1 MKKNIVLFILII
13 IFIYILL
20 FSYYSYKKREGYG
33 WVKKAV
39 DTVVNVVVDAT
50 VGIVNKGKDL
60 IRDIGELPNDIN
72 KGLQELDTIFD
83 KIGGF
88 TDDIEDAMKEVGEL
102 TNFPVKFANEFGNEA
117 TNILNLVESEA
128 KEASNALK
136 GSVMSTFNIIQE
148 SVTTLSNEALNMI
161 ADIFTR
167 LGQIVAQLFFMV
179 LDTLKSVFESF
190 GEDISYAFDEYFVNP
205 LMQFFEIM
213 GELFLDVFDQISV
226 IGNWIIHL
234 PYCVPFYIFNSM
246 KDQIRDIT
254 PYPILFIFDIFYI
267 YILVPIFS
275 IIKYILRLFG
285 FNFKFKKINCYPWR

>member
-1 MKKNIVLFILII
+1 
-13 IFIYILL
+13 
-20 FSYYSYKKREGYG
+20 
-33 WVKKAV
+33 
-39 DTVVNVVVDAT
+39 
-50 VGIVNKGKDL
+50 
-60 IRDIGELPNDIN
+60 
-72 KGLQELDTIFD
+72 
-83 KIGGF
+83 
-88 TDDIEDAMKEVGEL
+88 
-102 TNFPVKFANEFGNEA
+102 
-117 TNILNLVESEA
+117 
-128 KEASNALK
+128 
-136 GSVMSTFNIIQE
+136 MSTFNIIQE

-161 ADIFTR
+161 ADIFTK

-179 LDTLKSVFESF
+179 LDTLKTVFESF

-275 IIKYILRLFG
+275 IIKYILG
-285 FNFKFKKINCYPWR
+285 INQIG

>member
-33 WVKKAV
+33 WIKKAV
-39 DTVVNVVVDAT
+39 KTVVNVVVDST
-50 VGIVNKGKDL
+50 VGIVNKGKNL

-72 KGLQELDTIFD
+72 KGLQELNTVFD

-88 TDDIEDAMKEVGEL
+88 TDDIEDAMKEVGKL
-102 TNFPVKFANEFGNEA
+102 TNFPVTFANEFGNEA

-136 GSVMSTFNIIQE
+136 GSVMSSFNIIQE
-148 SVTTLSNEALNMI
+148 SVTTLSSEALNMI

-254 PYPILFIFDIFYI
+254 PYPILFIFDIFFI